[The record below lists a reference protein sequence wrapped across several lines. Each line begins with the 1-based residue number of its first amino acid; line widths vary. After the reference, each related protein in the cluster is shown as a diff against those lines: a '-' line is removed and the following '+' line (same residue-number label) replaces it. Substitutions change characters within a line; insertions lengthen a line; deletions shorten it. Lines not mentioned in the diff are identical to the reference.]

1 MSTATVS
8 APELEA
14 YDDGFTP
21 QQSSN
26 FRPGLEAIAD
36 GSYDFTILTADL
48 SRTPKTND
56 LILRWELRV
65 EQTAQVVE
73 RSYFFR
79 RQEDVDRL
87 GGDLSVLGFDVGL
100 WKAPA
105 RPFSKELPK
114 AVVQLPGR
122 RFKGTKKANPGKDD
136 PSKIYQNL
144 YVNARLPDAAAG
156 SLPPPSTPAPSSAEP
171 PASAEDNEMPF

>member
-1 MSTATVS
+1 MSTSTVD

-26 FRPGLEAIAD
+26 FRPGLEAVAD

-48 SRTPKTND
+48 GRTAKSND
-56 LILRWELRV
+56 LILRLELRV
-65 EQTAQVVE
+65 ESTAQVVE
-73 RSYFFR
+73 HVYFFN
-79 RQEDVDRL
+79 RQENVDRL

-100 WKAPA
+100 WRPPA

-114 AVVQLPGR
+114 AVGQIPGR
-122 RFKGTKKANPGKDD
+122 RFKGTKKSSTKDGKT
-136 PSKIYQNL
+136 YQNL
-144 YVNARLPDAAAG
+144 YLNARLPDAAAG
-156 SLPPPSTPAPSSAEP
+156 SAAPSGGA
-171 PASAEDNEMPF
+171 PAQVNDDDNSIPF